1 MAGRRTSRECA
12 SSIDTPAQTSRWLS
26 MEGLAGTIATAAG
39 LFAVTN
45 VDGLIVLTALFMA
58 SASGWP
64 RPWQIVLG
72 QYLGFT
78 VMVII
83 SMLAAAGLV
92 LVPDRW
98 EGLVGFLPLGLGVWG
113 LLHARANADGAIP
126 SRVGTLSSIVGVI
139 LANGAD
145 NISVYIPLF
154 AVLTPGR
161 IAVTIAVFLV
171 LVGVWCTI
179 ARLLGRNKKVVAAL
193 VRAGRWLVPVV
204 FVVIGMAILIKT
216 GVVPR
221 LLGLSP

>member
-1 MAGRRTSRECA
+1 
-12 SSIDTPAQTSRWLS
+12 

-58 SASGWP
+58 SATGWP

-72 QYLGFT
+72 QYLGFA

-83 SMLAAAGLV
+83 SMLATAGLV

-98 EGLVGFLPLGLGVWG
+98 EGLVGVVPLGLGVWG
-113 LLHARANADGAIP
+113 LVRARARTDGAMP

-179 ARLLGRNKKVVAAL
+179 ARLLGRNKKVVSAL
-193 VRAGRWLVPVV
+193 EGVGRWLVPVV
-204 FVVIGMAILIKT
+204 FMAIGTAILIKT